1 MHDWVLVSMF
11 FDWHAARVTL
21 SFRQPDG
28 NLAAIVAEGVSHLD
42 APRFNDWGPS
52 VSVNRL
58 IGPVDAD
65 TSARGA
71 RRIAIEMQS
80 GDVITVLAASFVLPH
95 PATGDA
101 PGLAR
106 ATAGK

>member
-1 MHDWVLVSMF
+1 MV

-21 SFRQPDG
+21 SFRQPNG
-28 NLAAIVAEGVSHLD
+28 NLAAIIAEGVSRLD

-52 VSVNRL
+52 VSVNR
-58 IGPVDAD
+58 IVGPVDAD
-65 TSARGA
+65 AQVRGA

-95 PATGDA
+95 PATGEA
-101 PGLAR
+101 AGLAR
-106 ATAGK
+106 AAAAK